1 MLDTVEIADLILRAK
16 AGEDKAKEELI
27 LMNSPLIKSI
37 LRRYIGHGV
46 EYDDLYQLGCLGFV
60 KAINKY
66 DPKYNV
72 KFTTYAMPL
81 IMGEMKRF
89 LRDDGAIKVSRSV
102 KGLYVKIKKYLAEHG
117 GDETPKTVDEIAK
130 HLGVAR
136 EEIVFAMEASRMP
149 LSLWDSG
156 DADGEDEGLCIGDRI
171 TGGDDSGF
179 IDKLMLK
186 NMLLKLPRRERKV
199 ILLRYFRNATQGE
212 VAREL
217 NLSQVQVSRIEQK
230 VLADFKSY
238 FTADAA
244 NEIEQIQSKRASA
257 ICCR

>member
-1 MLDTVEIADLILRAK
+1 MLDTGKIAGLILRAK

-27 LMNSPLIKSI
+27 LINSPLIKSI
-37 LRRYIGHGV
+37 LRRYIGRGV

-102 KGLYVKIKKYLAEHG
+102 KGLYVKIKKYLAEHSG
-117 GDETPKTVDEIAK
+117 EETPKTVDEIAK
-130 HLGVAR
+130 HFGMER

-156 DADGEDEGLCIGDRI
+156 DADGEDENLCIGEKI
-171 TGGDDSGF
+171 AGDDDSNF
-179 IDKLMLK
+179 VDSLMLK
-186 NMLLKLPRRERKV
+186 NMLLKLPERERKV
-199 ILLRYFRNATQGE
+199 ILLRYFRNATQSE
-212 VAREL
+212 VALKL
-217 NLSQVQVSRIEQK
+217 NLSQVQVSRIEQR
-230 VLADFKSY
+230 VLADLKSY
-238 FTADAA
+238 FNADKNLA
-244 NEIEQIQSKRASA
+244 
-257 ICCR
+257 

>member
-1 MLDTVEIADLILRAK
+1 MLDNEKIADLLLRAK

-27 LMNSPLIKSI
+27 LTNSPLIKSV
-37 LRRYIGHGV
+37 LRRYIGRGV

-81 IMGEMKRF
+81 IMGEIKRF

-102 KGLYVKIKKYLAEHG
+102 KGLYVKIKKYLALHG
-117 GDETPKTVDEIAK
+117 GDDTPKTVDEIAK
-130 HLGVAR
+130 HFGVER
-136 EEIVFAMEASRMP
+136 EEIVFAMEAARMP

-156 DADGEDEGLCIGDRI
+156 DADGEDENLSIGERI
-171 TGGDDSGF
+171 PGSDDSNF
-179 IDKLMLK
+179 VDNLMLK
-186 NMLLKLPRRERKV
+186 NMLEKLPERERKV
-199 ILLRYFRNATQGE
+199 ILLRYFRNATQSE
-212 VAREL
+212 VAQAL

-230 VLADFKSY
+230 VLGDLRTY
-238 FTADAA
+238 FSADANLA
-244 NEIEQIQSKRASA
+244 
-257 ICCR
+257 